1 MDFVMFVLMFIL
13 FVPTGVAS
21 AMFGASVGMY
31 YSDRFVKYL
40 KSKDEK

>member
-1 MDFVMFVLMFIL
+1 MDLVMFMLMFIL
-13 FVPTGVAS
+13 FVPTTVAT

-31 YSDRFVKYL
+31 YSDRFIKYL